1 MMKGPFVTPHQF
13 GVGAMQGYHPMSQF
27 GQVSAI
33 FSTIQFSELLFVNSF
48 HPIPANIQD
57 SSASTLPQQPFTN
70 SSHFAQV
77 FRSCQ

>member
-1 MMKGPFVTPHQF
+1 MMKGPFVTHHQF

-33 FSTIQFSELLFVNSF
+33 FSAIQFSEVLFVNWL
-48 HPIPANIQD
+48 HRIPTNIQD

-70 SSHFAQV
+70 SSHFTQV
-77 FRSCQ
+77 IQSRQ